1 MLNTS
6 FRARLLLLTILLGA
20 LPVLA
25 SSLFITLRT
34 EQALVWE
41 KQQKLFGI
49 TRVLDQYV
57 PGTYDDI
64 VKERSREDTAR
75 EEQIAVL
82 NEALRKY
89 TDEIADA
96 YPGIGVGYYS
106 KKLDAII
113 TYGPSSIYGH
123 TVGRSISQDHQ
134 GRWVMESGEERV
146 QEGSLVRGRI
156 MNAMHPVVR
165 NGQIIGY
172 IWANELTEDIQAQ
185 VGEMKQSIYIASVIG
200 LLVGLFGVAL
210 IVDNLS
216 AGINMIKKGVLHLQD
231 DLDYRLPKLP
241 AELGEISGAI
251 NRLGNELSVKRALE
265 AKVQRAERL
274 AAVGEMAA
282 GLAHEVRN
290 PLMSIRGFAQ
300 LLQEEQIS
308 RSQKEYLEIIVRETE
323 RMNSLI
329 EQLLYYARPVVNR
342 IDKVDI
348 NPVVENV
355 RKLIESQLK
364 AKNIQIVTRLKKDLP
379 QVSCDAEQLKQV
391 LLNIVINAIQSID
404 SNGRI
409 RISSDF
415 KTESQQV
422 EVRVEDN
429 GQGIPVEHRE
439 RIFDPFFTTKEQGT
453 GLGLS
458 VAFRLMETWGG
469 TIHVESVLGEGSSFV
484 LGFPVERVG
493 EADKGK

>member
-49 TRVLDQYV
+49 TRVLDQHLQSS
-57 PGTYDDI
+57 YD
-64 VKERSREDTAR
+64 VLLAQSSRSDWGR
-75 EEQIAVL
+75 EERIAFL
-82 NEALRKY
+82 NRALARY
-89 TDEIADA
+89 TDEIANA
-96 YPGIGVGYYS
+96 YPGVGVGYYS
-106 KKLDAII
+106 KQLDAIV
-113 TYGPSSIYGH
+113 TYGPSSVYGH
-123 TVGRSISQDHQ
+123 TVGIPISQDHQ
-134 GRWVMESGEERV
+134 GRLVMESGEDRV
-146 QEGSLVRGRI
+146 QEGALVRGRI
-156 MNAMHPVVR
+156 MNAMHPIVR
-165 NGQIIGY
+165 EGQIIGY
-172 IWANELTEDIQAQ
+172 IWANELTEDIQSQ
-185 VGEMKQSIYIASVIG
+185 VGEMKKSIYIASVIG

-210 IVDNLS
+210 IVDNLT
-216 AGINMIKKGVLHLQD
+216 AGINMIKKGVFHLQD

-241 AELGEISGAI
+241 AELGEISVAV
-251 NRLGNELSVKRALE
+251 NRLGDELLAKRQLE
-265 AKVQRAERL
+265 AQVQRAERL

-300 LLQEEQIS
+300 LLQEDNIN

-323 RMNSLI
+323 RMNALI

-342 IDKVDI
+342 IDNVEI
-348 NPVVENV
+348 NAVVQNV
-355 RKLIESQLK
+355 KKLVESQTK
-364 AKNIQIVTRLKKDLP
+364 AKNIQVVTRLKKDLP
-379 QVSCDAEQLKQV
+379 PVACDAEQLKQV
-391 LLNIVINAIQSID
+391 LLNIVINAIQSIET
-404 SNGRI
+404 NGRI
-409 RISSDF
+409 RIASVYLP
-415 KTESQQV
+415 EQQRV
-422 EVRVEDN
+422 ELRIEDN
-429 GQGIPVEHRE
+429 GQGIPPAHHE

-469 TIHVESVLGEGSSFV
+469 TIQVESEPGAGSSFV
-484 LGFPVERVG
+484 LSFPAGTVEEVK
-493 EADKGK
+493 A